1 MATYGRG
8 QMLGSGINPESFKL
22 DYSGFANAA
31 ATQAQGVSDLGA
43 SIGGVIKEF
52 GEAKEQRKKID
63 AETKASRAGIESAI
77 KLGDALGFDV
87 KGMLSPVLDRMDD
100 PNTTPME
107 AAALG
112 REASTQIANVLNLG
126 FKAQDQESQRA
137 SLMQDAAY
145 KDAQLRISQ
154 QNADARTAAGTKFG
168 SIENIAVPGGTQQ
181 MVRNPETGVLEPIQI
196 SGSNNTTTS
205 SLGNLPDALKPYAKD
220 FETAGAKYG
229 VPPIILAGI
238 SMHETGNGTSSAFRN
253 KNNAM
258 GISNASGPVEVGSV
272 AESID
277 KMARLLGKGINEGT
291 GPYANAKSIADIANI
306 YAPPGAGN
314 DPRNLNQF
322 WTQGVTSNI
331 QKLSEN
337 KAEQVEPTAEVNQG
351 RIGFTAEKVEPVER
365 AMTDAE
371 RITANLP
378 AGQYMARFTGDKP
391 SNIKQLETPPDSLER
406 LKENRMLKADERIS
420 AVIESTD
427 KGGERL
433 ISMNEALSL
442 LNSGE
447 VKSGSLESIKV
458 AAKRL
463 LGMDVASEEQFNSL
477 VGNLAMEAIDLTKG
491 AISDKEMAFFR
502 QELAPGINKSVD
514 GNKKIIEFKIAA
526 AKRGLRINQIA
537 RDMLANN
544 ALPADIE
551 AAIKKIQNEES
562 LIPSNTTDQSTPNK
576 PQSAADRLR
585 ALPPAQ

>member
-1 MATYGRG
+1 
-8 QMLGSGINPESFKL
+8 MLGSGINPESFKL